1 MELLRGG
8 ELYSNICG
16 RSILTELEAYR
27 IIAPLT
33 DCLRYLHNMG
43 IIHRD
48 IKPENILCN
57 SSLFDVKIADFGFSK
72 LVFPKEKLDFP
83 CGTINYIAPEVIA
96 RKGYTTKADMWSLG
110 IIFYLIMRGRLPFDG
125 KSKDEIIHQVIYD
138 EPDYTNKSFLRL
150 SKNCQSV
157 IKGLLNKDPD
167 LRFSAEDLMHHPWFM
182 EMQKQLDQQSLKP
195 IDASL
200 SEASTLQNEKSS
212 ESTLCHV
219 KIPAELEDSEWVRS
233 KKEELESL
241 TPSSF
246 RFTPES
252 RESDEAPNK
261 AKETESK
268 AHSEEHSEEVEKL
281 RIPPEESVECTE
293 LQSVREEAPNKPEKP
308 PEELPKEQAKQL
320 SNNISDFA
328 SLNERSVE
336 TLSSENVASTVPSHS
351 VNEGC
356 V

>member
-1 MELLRGG
+1 
-8 ELYSNICG
+8 
-16 RSILTELEAYR
+16 
-27 IIAPLT
+27 
-33 DCLRYLHNMG
+33 
-43 IIHRD
+43 
-48 IKPENILCN
+48 
-57 SSLFDVKIADFGFSK
+57 
-72 LVFPKEKLDFP
+72 
-83 CGTINYIAPEVIA
+83 
-96 RKGYTTKADMWSLG
+96 
-110 IIFYLIMRGRLPFDG
+110 MRGRLPFDG

-150 SKNCQSV
+150 SKNCQAV

-182 EMQKQLDQQSLKP
+182 EMQKQLDQEAVKPTDVSLN
-195 IDASL
+195 
-200 SEASTLQNEKSS
+200 EAPTLQNEKSS
-212 ESTLCHV
+212 ENTPCLT
-219 KIPAELEDSEWVRS
+219 KIPTELEDSEWVRS
-233 KKEELESL
+233 RKEELDLL

-252 RESDEAPNK
+252 QEGDEASNK

-268 AHSEEHSEEVEKL
+268 AVSVQSEEHSEEVEKL

-293 LQSVREEAPNKPEKP
+293 PQSTREEVPKKPEKP

-320 SNNISDFA
+320 SNNTSDFA
-328 SLNERSVE
+328 SLNERNVE
-336 TLSSENVASTVPSHS
+336 TPPSENVKSTMPSHS

>member
-1 MELLRGG
+1 M
-8 ELYSNICG
+8 
-16 RSILTELEAYR
+16 
-27 IIAPLT
+27 
-33 DCLRYLHNMG
+33 
-43 IIHRD
+43 
-48 IKPENILCN
+48 
-57 SSLFDVKIADFGFSK
+57 
-72 LVFPKEKLDFP
+72 
-83 CGTINYIAPEVIA
+83 
-96 RKGYTTKADMWSLG
+96 
-110 IIFYLIMRGRLPFDG
+110 
-125 KSKDEIIHQVIYD
+125 
-138 EPDYTNKSFLRL
+138 
-150 SKNCQSV
+150 

-182 EMQKQLDQQSLKP
+182 EMQKQLDQQSVKLM
-195 IDASL
+195 DASL
-200 SEASTLQNEKSS
+200 SEASALQNEKSS

-293 LQSVREEAPNKPEKP
+293 LQSVREEVPNKPEKP
-308 PEELPKEQAKQL
+308 PEELPKEQAKRL

-336 TLSSENVASTVPSHS
+336 TLSSENAASTVPSHS
-351 VNEGC
+351 INAGC